1 MAAVNGGVA
10 ECLSNL
16 AKQSTIKST
25 RYPGPPRLAWEELS
39 QLGWIILSRANCD
52 TKWQSTGSSLGSLRC
67 WRQIWS
73 ARSSGRTKCSCRC
86 VCNPCPSAPSPSA
99 GRAGWEEEDCI
110 GWPIDVE
117 ADDIPQLVGEQGSLE
132 SLKALMRSGRSL
144 YAPQFRW
151 HRARRD
157 AVPTMPR
164 TVRRSRLAGRLLD
177 RGRHH
182 PSTTSAESAPA
193 LLIDQTVDI
202 FPDETLD
209 AIDAPSAWICRP
221 VG

>member
-1 MAAVNGGVA
+1 MVAVNGGVA
-10 ECLSNL
+10 ERLSNL

-144 YAPQFRW
+144 YAPPQ
-151 HRARRD
+151 
-157 AVPTMPR
+157 VP
-164 TVRRSRLAGRLLD
+164 V
-177 RGRHH
+177 
-182 PSTTSAESAPA
+182 
-193 LLIDQTVDI
+193 
-202 FPDETLD
+202 
-209 AIDAPSAWICRP
+209 APSEARCRP
-221 VG
+221 DHAAHRPPESSRGAAPRPWSSPPVHHVGRERASSSHRPDR